1 MPLTAAQRP
10 KFFKLARAAYSNVS
24 PGIPFDDWRKA
35 EMVAAGYPPSTSQV
49 DTVWGYEELMLRFA
63 VLAYD
68 ADQIGYFTACSERR
82 LRWVLNGLAIDL
94 QYLQTTGVGPEYIAG
109 IYRQAGMLPGEFD
122 DAPAPRLWCCLQ
134 IVDTRIRRL
143 CERDGISL
151 MLLPTAGAP
160 WCFRG
165 VKAARYAAFVALSL
179 AQARLAAGLP
189 ADATSGPSDAP
200 VRTLAHSA

>member
-1 MPLTAAQRP
+1 MLTAAQRP
-10 KFFKLARAAYSNVS
+10 RFFKLARAAWSTVS
-24 PGIPFDDWRKA
+24 PGVPFDEWRKQI
-35 EMVAAGYPPSTSQV
+35 MVDAGYAPSTSEV
-49 DTVWGYEELMLRFA
+49 DHVWGYEELMLRFA
-63 VLAYD
+63 VMAYD
-68 ADQIGYFTACSERR
+68 AEQIGYFTACSERR

-94 QYLQTTGVGPEYIAG
+94 QYLQSTGVGKEYIAG
-109 IYRQAGMLPGEFD
+109 IYRQAGMLPEDFD
-122 DAPAPRLWCCLQ
+122 DAPATRLWCCLQ

-165 VKAARYAAFVALSL
+165 VKAARYAAYVAL
-179 AQARLAAGLP
+179 AAAKARVNAGLP
-189 ADATSGPSDAP
+189 ADATSSPSDAP